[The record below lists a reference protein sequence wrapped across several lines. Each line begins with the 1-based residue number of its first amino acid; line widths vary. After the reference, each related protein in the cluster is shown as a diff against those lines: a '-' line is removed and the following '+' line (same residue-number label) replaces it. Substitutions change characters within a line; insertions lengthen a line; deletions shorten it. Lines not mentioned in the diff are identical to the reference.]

1 MKVNIPELNL
11 PRVVIIGGGFG
22 GITLAESLKNAPV
35 QVVMFDKHNYHT
47 FQPLLY
53 QVATGGLEPDS
64 IAFPIRKMFKK
75 RKNFFFRMAQVEHV
89 DLKRKMVH
97 TSVGEIRYDYLVV
110 ATGSKTNFFG
120 MKGVEVLSQGMK
132 NIPEALD
139 LRSLILQ
146 NFEKAVLTN
155 DLEERSALMNFVVV
169 GAGPTGVE
177 TAGALAELKR
187 HILPKDYPELD
198 LRQMQI
204 HLVEAGEHILPGM
217 SEDSSKNARKA
228 LTKLG
233 VHLWLNTRVEGYDGT
248 TVKTNSPTDLTAKTM
263 IWSAGV
269 VGNTIPG
276 LEDFVLRGNR
286 LDVDQFNRLRGQDHV
301 FAIGD
306 VAYMS
311 TEAYPDG
318 HPMVAP
324 TAIQMGKLL
333 ARNIKSLMYQRPL
346 QPFKYFDKGSMA
358 TIGRNKAVVDWK
370 KLRFKGLIAWI
381 GWMGIHLLYLAGF
394 RNKLVVFV
402 NWIVSYFTYDKGTRL
417 IIRPFRRKSLNG
429 GDPVKQD
436 GPVPNPEP
444 VAEDLDPEA
453 LTQDSSLEPLT
464 ENLNPETLAKDPNP
478 EPLLE
483 SSQA

>member
-1 MKVNIPELNL
+1 MKVNVPELNL
-11 PRVVIIGGGFG
+11 PRVVVIGGGFG

-64 IAFPIRKMFKK
+64 IAFPIRKMFK
-75 RKNFFFRMAQVEHV
+75 RHKNFFFRMAEVNKV
-89 DLKRKMVH
+89 DLVKKEVC
-97 TSVGEIRYDYLVV
+97 TSIGEIRYDYLVV
-110 ATGSKTNFFG
+110 ATGSRTNFFG
-120 MKGVEVLSQGMK
+120 MDAVEELAQGMK

-146 NFEKAVLTN
+146 NFEKAVLTT
-155 DLEERSALMNFVVV
+155 DIEERTALMNFVVV

-204 HLVEAGEHILPGM
+204 HLVEAGGEVLPGM
-217 SEDSSKNARKA
+217 SGESMKNARKA

-233 VHLWLNTRVEGYDGT
+233 VHLWLNTRVENYDGLE
-248 TVKTNSPTDLTAKTM
+248 VKTSSPTRLTARTL

-269 VGNTIPG
+269 IGNMIPG
-276 LEDFVLRGNR
+276 LEHAEVRGGR
-286 LDVDQFNRLRGQDHV
+286 LDVDQFNRLRKHPNV

-306 VAYMS
+306 IARMT

-324 TAIQMGKLL
+324 AAIQPAKNV
-333 ARNIKSLMYQRPL
+333 ARNIKSIVFERPML
-346 QPFKYFDKGSMA
+346 PFKYFDKGSMA

-370 KLRFKGLIAWI
+370 KLRFKGIIAWLA
-381 GWMGIHLLYLAGF
+381 WMLVHLLYLAGF
-394 RNKLVVFV
+394 RNKLVVLI
-402 NWIVSYFTYDKGTRL
+402 NWFWSYVTYDKGTRL
-417 IIRPFRRKSLNG
+417 IIRPFKHKQEKRKEKVVEERL
-429 GDPVKQD
+429 
-436 GPVPNPEP
+436 PEP
-444 VAEDLDPEA
+444 VA
-453 LTQDSSLEPLT
+453 
-464 ENLNPETLAKDPNP
+464 
-478 EPLLE
+478 
-483 SSQA
+483 